1 MELGPEVTP
10 GPFALGPPLFFVTG
24 VSGGRLETRGSSGTP
39 SPRPRLAL
47 ASPSGTGQISPLG
60 AGRPSNITQPF
71 DLSTPG
77 EAFSH
82 RDGLAFCAR
91 LKSRDL

>member
-47 ASPSGTGQISPLG
+47 GDRTDFSPGGWET
-60 AGRPSNITQPF
+60 F
-71 DLSTPG
+71 
-77 EAFSH
+77 
-82 RDGLAFCAR
+82 
-91 LKSRDL
+91 